1 MQVVAAPWREDIA
14 LRVALWL
21 EAALGGWKAPELLGA

>member
-1 MQVVAAPWREDIA
+1 VAAAPWREDIA

-21 EAALGGWKAPELLGA
+21 EGAFGGWKPSLCLAEG